1 MTGGPVR
8 VRAVARLR
16 RRARPDGT
24 GAARYVEA
32 RGGARRPEESHN
44 LEDVLKVLFSQRML
58 AFHVLVLVLVPGFV
72 WLGFWQL
79 DRAGQRG
86 AAVDL
91 QQSNLAA
98 DPVPV
103 DELTRVGEDV
113 DPDDRWRTVEAT
125 GTWDTEHEVLLRNRD
140 GSGGVGFHVLT
151 PLVTEEGTAV
161 LVNRGWVERGETALD
176 QPEVPPA
183 QEGPVEVAGRLHYSE
198 TEQNTGLRNRDDLP
212 EGQLMM
218 VDVDR
223 IAADLPY
230 PVYGGYVDLTRQD
243 PLPEAAPEPVV
254 LHEEDAGM
262 SASYAVQWWVFAV
275 VAVGGWVFLV
285 RREIRDA
292 REAEAGESGTTAEVA
307 GAAATAEPIETRATA
322 EAAEPAEA
330 VGSSRSSE
338 GHAESGEDS
347 GATAGRGGSGTA

>member
-1 MTGGPVR
+1 M
-8 VRAVARLR
+8 
-16 RRARPDGT
+16 
-24 GAARYVEA
+24 
-32 RGGARRPEESHN
+32 
-44 LEDVLKVLFSQRML
+44 LKVLFSQRML
-58 AFHVLVLVLVPGFV
+58 AFHALVLVLVPSFV

-103 DELTRVGEDV
+103 AELTRVGEDV
-113 DPDDRWRTVEAT
+113 APDDRWRTVEAT
-125 GTWDTEHEVLLRNRD
+125 GTWDTGHELLLRNRD

-183 QEGPVEVAGRLHYSE
+183 PEGTVEVAGRLHYSE
-198 TEQNTGLRNRDDLP
+198 TEENTGLRNRDDLP

-218 VDVDR
+218 VDVDQ

-243 PLPEAAPEPVV
+243 PMPEAAPEPVV

-285 RREIRDA
+285 RREIQDV
-292 REAEAGESGTTAEVA
+292 REAGAGESGETAEVA
-307 GAAATAEPIETRATA
+307 GAAETVESGATAD
-322 EAAEPAEA
+322 AAEPSESAETTEAVESAEA
-330 VGSSRSSE
+330 VESGRSSPGSE
-338 GHAESGEDS
+338 GSGEDS
-347 GATAGRGGSGTA
+347 GATAGTGRPGSA

>member
-1 MTGGPVR
+1 
-8 VRAVARLR
+8 
-16 RRARPDGT
+16 
-24 GAARYVEA
+24 
-32 RGGARRPEESHN
+32 
-44 LEDVLKVLFSQRML
+44 ML
-58 AFHVLVLVLVPGFV
+58 AFHALVLVLVPSFV

-103 DELTRVGEDV
+103 AELTRVGEDV

-125 GTWDTEHEVLLRNRD
+125 GTWDTGHELLLRNRD

-183 QEGPVEVAGRLHYSE
+183 PEGTVEVAGRLHYSE
-198 TEQNTGLRNRDDLP
+198 TEENTGLRNRDDLP

-218 VDVDR
+218 VNVDR

-243 PLPEAAPEPVV
+243 PMPEAAPEPVV

-292 REAEAGESGTTAEVA
+292 REAGAGESGATAQVA
-307 GAAATAEPIETRATA
+307 GPAETTEAAQTGVTAD
-322 EAAEPAEA
+322 AAEPADAAETTET
-330 VGSSRSSE
+330 VESGRSSE
-338 GHAESGEDS
+338 GPEGSGEGS
-347 GATAGRGGSGTA
+347 GATAGTGRPGTA

>member
-1 MTGGPVR
+1 M
-8 VRAVARLR
+8 
-16 RRARPDGT
+16 
-24 GAARYVEA
+24 
-32 RGGARRPEESHN
+32 
-44 LEDVLKVLFSQRML
+44 LKVLFSQRML
-58 AFHVLVLVLVPGFV
+58 AFHALVLVLVPSFV

-103 DELTRVGEDV
+103 AELSRVGEDV

-125 GTWDTEHEVLLRNRD
+125 GTWDTEHEILLRNRD

-183 QEGPVEVAGRLHYSE
+183 QEGSVEVAGRLHYSE
-198 TEQNTGLRNRDDLP
+198 TEENTGLRNRDDLP

-243 PLPEAAPEPVV
+243 PMPEAAPEPVV

-292 REAEAGESGTTAEVA
+292 REAEAGESGATPEVA
-307 GAAATAEPIETRATA
+307 GAAETAESTETGVSA
-322 EAAEPAEA
+322 EATEPAESAEA
-330 VGSSRSSE
+330 VGPSRSSE
-338 GHAESGEDS
+338 GPAESGEDS